1 MNTSPEAL
9 LISISK
15 ILFDGIGLLLILK
28 LNSNELLLLF
38 KTQIPPFDP
47 IHFLFDSSIA
57 IEFIFSFSK
66 NLYPSII
73 KSFAFD

>member
-28 LNSNELLLLF
+28 LNS
-38 KTQIPPFDP
+38 K
-47 IHFLFDSSIA
+47 
-57 IEFIFSFSK
+57 FIFLTEYPILKSRSH
-66 NLYPSII
+66 NLYTKI
-73 KSFAFD
+73 KF